1 MADQL
6 ELIFETADSPQ
17 GDAATER
24 TNLSV
29 HEAPSL
35 PKSESET
42 RPNAL
47 AVSMEAVADRLNLTR
62 AFDRVA
68 SNRGAPGP
76 DGRTVDEIRKNLP
89 AVLDAL
95 QGDLLAG
102 TYRPGHIRRVWIP
115 KAGGGQRGLGIPDV
129 ADRIVQQA
137 LHQVLSPLY
146 EPTFHPSSHGF
157 RPGRSCHTAVIESRG
172 YVKEGFE
179 WVVDLDLQR
188 FFDTVP
194 HDRLMARLA
203 TTIGDR
209 RILAV
214 IRRLLRAKVVL
225 PDGVVTSSEEGAPQ
239 GGPLSPLLSN
249 IVLDELDREL
259 ARRGHRFVRYADDCN
274 VYTRSKRSAER
285 VMAGLV
291 RFIERRLGL
300 KVNRE
305 KSAVGRPEERHFLG
319 FHVGKKKLDVSVRTT
334 ERLRAKVRELTPRTW
349 GNRLSVCVRAINAYA
364 RGWVEFFGVATFLG
378 DITRWA
384 DAHLRRR
391 LRAIVLS
398 QWKKGATI
406 RRQLLR
412 RGVPPPLAR
421 AASSGRTGRW
431 RLSSNKA
438 VCRGLPNSFFEEL
451 GLLSFRRL
459 YDDKRRL
466 LAAIPHGV

>member
-1 MADQL
+1 M
-6 ELIFETADSPQ
+6 
-17 GDAATER
+17 
-24 TNLSV
+24 
-29 HEAPSL
+29 
-35 PKSESET
+35 
-42 RPNAL
+42 
-47 AVSMEAVADRLNLTR
+47 
-62 AFDRVA
+62 
-68 SNRGAPGP
+68 
-76 DGRTVDEIRKNLP
+76 
-89 AVLDAL
+89 LDAL
-95 QGDLLAG
+95 QRDLLAG
-102 TYRPGHIRRVWIP
+102 TYLPGRIRRVWIP

-137 LHQVLSPLY
+137 FHQVLSPLY

-157 RPGRSCHTAVIESRG
+157 RPGRSCHTAVAESRR
-172 YVKEGFE
+172 YVKEGYE

-209 RILAV
+209 RILVV

-225 PDGVVTSSEEGAPQ
+225 PDGVVTSTDEGAPQ

-259 ARRGHRFVRYADDCN
+259 SQRGHRFVRYADDCN

-305 KSAVGRPEERHFLG
+305 KSAVGRPEDRHFLG
-319 FHVGKKKLDVSVRTT
+319 FHVGKKKLDVSLRTT
-334 ERLRAKVRELTPRTW
+334 ERLKAKIRELTPRTW
-349 GNRLSVCVRAINAYA
+349 GNRLSVCIRTINAYA

-378 DITRWA
+378 NITRWA
-384 DAHLRRR
+384 DGHLRRR

-398 QWKKGATI
+398 QWKKGAII
-406 RRQLLR
+406 RRQLLH

-421 AASSGRTGRW
+421 TASSGRSGRW
-431 RLSSNKA
+431 RLSSIEA
-438 VCRGLPNSFFEEL
+438 VCRGLPNSFFEKL
-451 GLLSFRRL
+451 GLVSFRRL
-459 YDDKRRL
+459 YEDKRRL
-466 LAAIPHGV
+466 LAATPHGA

>member
-1 MADQL
+1 MAHQL

-17 GDAATER
+17 GDAAIELAD
-24 TNLSV
+24 LSV
-29 HEAPSL
+29 NEAPSL
-35 PKSESET
+35 PKSENET
-42 RPNAL
+42 RPTAPT
-47 AVSMEAVADRLNLTR
+47 VSMEAVADRLNLTR

-76 DGRTVDEIRKNLP
+76 DGRTVDDVRKKLP

-95 QGDLLAG
+95 QRDLLAG
-102 TYRPGHIRRVWIP
+102 TYRPGRIRRVWIP

-157 RPGRSCHTAVIESRG
+157 RPGRSCHTAVAESRR
-172 YVKEGFE
+172 YVKEGFD

-203 TTIGDR
+203 TTISDR
-209 RILAV
+209 RILVV
-214 IRRLLRAKVVL
+214 IHRLLRAKVVL
-225 PDGVVTSSEEGAPQ
+225 PDGVVTSTDEGAPQ

-259 ARRGHRFVRYADDCN
+259 SQRGHRFVRYADDCN

-305 KSAVGRPEERHFLG
+305 KSAVGRPEDRHFLG
-319 FHVGKKKLDVSVRTT
+319 FHVGKKKLDVSLRTT
-334 ERLRAKVRELTPRTW
+334 ERL
-349 GNRLSVCVRAINAYA
+349 
-364 RGWVEFFGVATFLG
+364 
-378 DITRWA
+378 
-384 DAHLRRR
+384 
-391 LRAIVLS
+391 
-398 QWKKGATI
+398 
-406 RRQLLR
+406 
-412 RGVPPPLAR
+412 
-421 AASSGRTGRW
+421 
-431 RLSSNKA
+431 KA
-438 VCRGLPNSFFEEL
+438 
-451 GLLSFRRL
+451 
-459 YDDKRRL
+459 
-466 LAAIPHGV
+466 